1 MESDFERAGKT
12 QFKKT
17 DIRRLVFDRLNT
29 GGKQLNAQEIRNAL
43 NPGPLNR
50 AIIELSRY
58 HLFTEVFGII
68 PYTEDDEEK
77 FYENPER
84 QKNSLYSSM
93 RDCELVLR
101 FVALRDVNNIKGSM
115 KVMLDRAMEFSITE
129 SQADNLVADFRDR
142 FKFLYELFDRRPFKI
157 TSMSD
162 EREKVSAALY
172 DAAMVALDGLWDA
185 RNEILV
191 DKAGVVGRLEGAM
204 GNVSD
209 YELIVG
215 RRNTA
220 ESVKGRIALLK
231 RILKPE

>member
-1 MESDFERAGKT
+1 
-12 QFKKT
+12 
-17 DIRRLVFDRLNT
+17 
-29 GGKQLNAQEIRNAL
+29 
-43 NPGPLNR
+43 
-50 AIIELSRY
+50 
-58 HLFTEVFGII
+58 
-68 PYTEDDEEK
+68 
-77 FYENPER
+77 
-84 QKNSLYSSM
+84 
-93 RDCELVLR
+93 
-101 FVALRDVNNIKGSM
+101 
-115 KVMLDRAMEFSITE
+115 
-129 SQADNLVADFRDR
+129 
-142 FKFLYELFDRRPFKI
+142 
-157 TSMSD
+157 MSD